1 MNSPFVYCNGN
12 SVKYVDPD
20 GREGEEACT
29 VTASAKITIGPQIG
43 FNVTDMTKAKVNV
56 AAVTIAESSASLNID
71 EYGCKPNFES
81 NIVGLDGV
89 TIQQEASIGAGV
101 PVLGGAELP
110 AKNTFTDK
118 NGHVTPDNN
127 QTGVEFDIDALKVSF
142 EIDCIIGV
150 KAEINVDAIKGKN
163 TFKYIFETALEL
175 ITNKINRQDD

>member
-1 MNSPFVYCNGN
+1 MKLKALIIILLKICVI
-12 SVKYVDPD
+12 KILRH
-20 GREGEEACT
+20 RE
-29 VTASAKITIGPQIG
+29 
-43 FNVTDMTKAKVNV
+43 N
-56 AAVTIAESSASLNID
+56 
-71 EYGCKPNFES
+71 
-81 NIVGLDGV
+81 
-89 TIQQEASIGAGV
+89 
-101 PVLGGAELP
+101 
-110 AKNTFTDK
+110 